1 MNRKLFN
8 LVLLLLILSSGITQA
23 QKRVRYKAIPKEG
36 YQFKQ
41 WEDGVTTNPRIIDL
55 SNIPDELINTPSI
68 SVSNP
73 TTNRLSDNKILTMM
87 QGIILQE
94 ILDNSNNPLTS
105 LSSSVS
111 IPAIKAIFEKNT
123 GLSPGAYV
131 GELQVDTN
139 GNLVGTEYTPCENI
153 NMHFYFKHVPKGD
166 VTIDNKTFTT
176 TYDYYMLDQEVSQRM
191 WKYVMNCNNPSNW
204 PDDGNPLE
212 KVSWYE
218 VLVYCNKLSN
228 LLGLQRVYS
237 IDGDTNEANW
247 GAIPTSNSNKWNN
260 VVCDWTAKG
269 VRLPTHVEWMHA
281 AKGGVNSSDTCSG
294 SNIVVNVAWYYPN
307 SSQKTHQVKKKTSNA
322 LGLYDMSG
330 NVWEWCW
337 DRKGNLPNGGV
348 DYRGPSGGNNRVDKG
363 GSYSSSGQ
371 NIGLR
376 RYDTQKP
383 SKKSSQGG
391 FRVVIPK

>member
-1 MNRKLFN
+1 MRAK
-8 LVLLLLILSSGITQA
+8 VLNWIFILLIISSGLSQA
-23 QKRVRYKAIPKEG
+23 QNRVRYTAVPIDG
-36 YQFKQ
+36 YSFKS
-41 WEDGVTTNPRIIDL
+41 WDDGNTTNSRIINL
-55 SNIPDELINTPSI
+55 SSIPAGLSSVPLV
-68 SVSNP
+68 SVSEP
-73 TTNRLSDNKILTMM
+73 ITMTTIKLVDNILTSTR
-87 QGIILQE
+87 GVVLYE
-94 ILDNSNNPLTS
+94 ILDDNSDTPLNT
-105 LSSSVS
+105 LASSVS
-111 IPAIKAIFEKNT
+111 IPGLKAFFEHFSY
-123 GLSPGAYV
+123 GI
-131 GELQVDTN
+131 LQPDGDDLTAEIDN
-139 GNLVGTEYTPCENI
+139 PCNSSDPI
-153 NMHFYFKHVPKGD
+153 NFIFKHVPSGN
-166 VTIDNKTFTT
+166 VTIDNNTFTT
-176 TYDYYMLDQEVSQRM
+176 TYDYFMTETEITQAQ
-191 WKYVMNCNNPSNW
+191 WKYVMGCNNNPSQFNSYVDQ
-204 PDDGNPLE
+204 PVE

-247 GAIPTSNSNKWNN
+247 GAVPTSNSNKWNN

-348 DYRGPSGGNNRVDKG
+348 DYRGPSSGNNRVDKG
-363 GSYSSSGQ
+363 GSYSSAGQ

-376 RYDTQKP
+376 KYDTQKP
-383 SKKSSQGG
+383 STKSSQRG

>member
-8 LVLLLLILSSGITQA
+8 LVIILLILSSGITQA

-123 GLSPGAYV
+123 GLSPGDYV

-212 KVSWYE
+212 KVSWYD
-218 VLVYCNKLSN
+218 VIYFCNKLSGF
-228 LLGLQRVYS
+228 LGLDKVYS
-237 IDGDTNEANW
+237 ISGTKDESQW
-247 GAIPTSNSNKWNN
+247 GAIPTSNDTTWNA
-260 VVCDWTAKG
+260 VVCDWTANG
-269 VRLPTHVEWMHA
+269 VRLPTEVEWMHA
-281 AKGGVNSSDTCSG
+281 AKEGINSSYIYSG
-294 SNIVVNVAWYYPN
+294 TTDYLTWYAIV
-307 SSQKTHQVKKKTSNA
+307 KTNKTARCKNRWSNA
-322 LGLYDMSG
+322 LQLFDMTG

-337 DRKGNLPNGGV
+337 DWYGDLPNGGI
-348 DYRGPSGGNNRVDKG
+348 DYRGPSLGTNRMNKG
-363 GSYSSSGQ
+363 GCYSSQPQEALLENRNSTTPATKVQ
-371 NIGLR
+371 NIG
-376 RYDTQKP
+376 
-383 SKKSSQGG
+383 
-391 FRVVIPK
+391 FRILVVPN